1 MKRIIMVI
9 GLAVV
14 TTFGSVVLAQDQNI
28 SIMMFGNLLQ
38 PTGRFS
44 DNIGEGASLT
54 RRFGF
59 NIGDDAGLA
68 TRGFGGGLE
77 LSTPV
82 LTNNLAWVIG
92 ARVLFNPVDDTNI
105 TDFFEDEYDDTLNVK
120 FENGSWFNVPIF
132 TGLRYHY
139 GISND
144 LNVYAIAQGGV
155 NLTRQASR
163 KAYVEGVLAEETT
176 FRLSPDFGYEL
187 GFGVEFLKTYNIGVR
202 YLNLGAPRYEGTRRL
217 NERFFPLIPKREM
230 YISGDTRPVSMVV
243 LFLGYT
249 L

>member
-1 MKRIIMVI
+1 MKRLIMVM
-9 GLAVV
+9 GLAAVSM
-14 TTFGSVVLAQDQNI
+14 FGQILLAQDRNI
-28 SIMMFGNLLQ
+28 SVMVFGNLLQ

-44 DNIGEGASLT
+44 DNLGEGASLT

-68 TRGFGGGLE
+68 TKGFGGGLE

-82 LTNNLAWVIG
+82 LTSNLSWVIG
-92 ARVLFNPVDDTNI
+92 ARVLFNPVDDTRI
-105 TDFFEDEYDDTLNVK
+105 TDFFEDEYDDTLDVD
-120 FENGSWFNVPIF
+120 FENGSWFNAPIF

-144 LNVYAIAQGGV
+144 MNLYAIAQGGV

-163 KAYVEGVLAEETT
+163 KAYVEGIIAEETT
-176 FRLSPDFGYEL
+176 FNLSPDFGYEL

-230 YISGDTRPVSMVV
+230 YISGDSRPVSMIV